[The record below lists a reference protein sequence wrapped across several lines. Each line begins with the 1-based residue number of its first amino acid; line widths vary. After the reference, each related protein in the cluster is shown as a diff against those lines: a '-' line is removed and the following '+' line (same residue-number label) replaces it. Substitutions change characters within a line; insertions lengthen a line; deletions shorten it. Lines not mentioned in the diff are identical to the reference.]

1 MPVEV
6 DDVLQLLALLADETQ
21 LKVTVKGSLKGGALV
36 GVTAVIGGVLLGPPG
51 LAIGRSTYAILMI
64 LLNSVITISCR

>member
-51 LAIGRSTYAILMI
+51 LAIGRSTLQY
-64 LLNSVITISCR
+64 

>member
-51 LAIGRSTYAILMI
+51 LAIGRSAYYSL
-64 LLNSVITISCR
+64 ITISCI